1 MVDCSSTAESQ
12 EHDVS
17 ELHLPNRIRHSA
29 LARPSDPAITCGDR
43 TLTCADLDAETNALA
58 SALVGVSNGGARVGA
73 LLRMGLEGAE
83 TFIACAK
90 AGAVFIPLNWRLSPR
105 ELVDVAEDAELDVLI
120 VDAEFAVGAAAISA
134 VLPEVTVVTVGDEG
148 GVTDSR
154 TWAEF
159 VASGTGIDPG
169 LGHDPDTAV
178 LQLYT
183 SGTTGRPK
191 GVVATHRNLYNEPV
205 GFEVY
210 EFGSNAVALDALPLF
225 HIAGAGW
232 MSTCLSAGVPMVLL
246 GDMAPARV
254 AEAIATHHVTHAFLV
269 PAVIQTLVDLPTLEG
284 FDLSSLE
291 VVAYGASPITPA
303 LLAHAMNVLNCKF
316 VQRYGMTETTGSV
329 SVLRAYDHHVSGPRS
344 GLLRS
349 AGKPMIGVE
358 ISIRDV
364 MTGEELPPNESG
376 EIVARSRNNTR
387 GYWRRE
393 RESAELFTHD
403 GFLRTGDAGHLDD
416 EGYLFVTDRLKD
428 MIITGGENVY
438 PIEVESILAE
448 HPSVAEVA
456 VVGVPDKHWGE
467 SVTAVIKLVDGADM
481 PSVDE
486 LIAFSAARL
495 ASYKKPRQIHFVDS
509 LPRNASGK
517 LLKSSLRTTL
527 SASGEAS

>member
-1 MVDCSSTAESQ
+1 M
-12 EHDVS
+12 S

-29 LARPSDPAITCGDR
+29 STRPSDPAITCGDR
-43 TLTCADLDAETNALA
+43 TLTWAELDGETSTLA
-58 SALVGVSNGGARVGA
+58 SALAEVTAAGARVGA

-90 AGAVFIPLNWRLSPR
+90 AGAVFIPLNWRLNPL
-105 ELVDVAEDAELDVLI
+105 ELVDIAEDAELDVLI
-120 VDAEFAVGAAAISA
+120 VDDEFAAGAAAMSAALPEIEVITVGAAGG
-134 VLPEVTVVTVGDEG
+134 LP
-148 GVTDSR
+148 DSR

-159 VASGTGIDPG
+159 VASGNGVDPG
-169 LGHDPDTAV
+169 QGHDPDAAV

-191 GVVATHRNLYNEPV
+191 GVVATHRNLYNEPE
-205 GFEVY
+205 GFDVY

-232 MSTCLSAGVPMVLL
+232 MSTCLSAGVPLVLL
-246 GDMAPARV
+246 GDMAPTRV
-254 AEAIATHHVTHAFLV
+254 ADAIATHHVTHAFLV
-269 PAVIQTLVDLPTLEG
+269 PAVIQTLVDLPTLDS
-284 FDLSSLE
+284 FDLTSLE

-303 LLAHAMNVLNCKF
+303 LLAHAMTVLNCKF

-329 SVLRAYDHHVSGPRS
+329 SVLRAFDHHVSGPRS
-344 GLLRS
+344 ELLRS

-364 MTGEELPPNESG
+364 TTGEVLPPNKSG

-387 GYWRRE
+387 GYWRRD
-393 RESAELFTHD
+393 RETAELFTQD

-456 VVGVPDKHWGE
+456 VVGVPDKRWGE
-467 SVTAVIKLVDGADM
+467 SVTAVVKLVDGADV

-486 LIAFSAARL
+486 LIAFSTAKL

-517 LLKSSLRTTL
+517 LLKSSLRTML
-527 SASGEAS
+527 NASGEAS

>member
-1 MVDCSSTAESQ
+1 M
-12 EHDVS
+12 S

-120 VDAEFAVGAAAISA
+120 VDDEFAVGAAAISA
-134 VLPEVTVVTVGDEG
+134 VLPEVTVATVGDEG

-254 AEAIATHHVTHAFLV
+254 AEAIATQHVTHAFLV

-456 VVGVPDKHWGE
+456 VVGVPDKRWGE
-467 SVTAVIKLVDGADM
+467 SVTAVIKLVDGADV

-527 SASGEAS
+527 SASGEAL